1 MTRQENPNFVAS
13 KYAPNPKEVSYWI
26 DLSSDTTGNV
36 IKSFDGKQWIPTNY
50 KENTDQSER
59 IDALDAS
66 LASEISRAKSK
77 EQQLENTINT
87 IDNTHS
93 TDIQEVRESINELD
107 SSKADKATTLAGY
120 GITDAYTKT
129 QADSKATEIAKAECA
144 KLVASAPE
152 TLDTLDEIA
161 AALGDDP
168 NFATTITNLI
178 GTKADTATVN
188 ASLDT
193 KADKATTLAGYGI
206 TDAYTKTQ
214 ADSKATEIAKAEC
227 AKLVASAPETL
238 DTLDE
243 IAAALG
249 DDPNFATTITNLI
262 GTKAD
267 TATVNASLDTKAD
280 KATTYTKTEVD
291 TKLNAKANSAD
302 VYTKS
307 QTNTAIS
314 DATNNKVT
322 STSVNSIQIVDAIP
336 EADSQVTGVLYIKL
350 STAA

>member
-59 IDALDAS
+59 IDELDAS

-77 EQQLENTINT
+77 EEQLMQIILILLIYRKYENAIN
-87 IDNTHS
+87 
-93 TDIQEVRESINELD
+93 RESINELD

-120 GITDAYTKT
+120 GITDAYTK
-129 QADSKATEIAKAECA
+129 S
-144 KLVASAPE
+144 
-152 TLDTLDEIA
+152 
-161 AALGDDP
+161 
-168 NFATTITNLI
+168 
-178 GTKADTATVN
+178 
-188 ASLDT
+188 
-193 KADKATTLAGYGI
+193 
-206 TDAYTKTQ
+206 Q

-280 KATTYTKTEVD
+280 KATTYTKSEVD
-291 TKLNAKANSAD
+291 TKLNAKANSVD

>member
-1 MTRQENPNFVAS
+1 MIKQENPNFVAS
-13 KYAPNPKEVSYWI
+13 FYAPNPMEVTYWI
-26 DLSSDTTGNV
+26 DLSTDANGNV

-59 IDALDAS
+59 IDELDAS

-77 EQQLENTINT
+77 EQQLENAINDV
-87 IDNTHS
+87 DNTHS

-144 KLVASAPE
+144 KLVASA
-152 TLDTLDEIA
+152 DEIA

-193 KADKATTLAGYGI
+193 KADK
-206 TDAYTKTQ
+206 
-214 ADSKATEIAKAEC
+214 S
-227 AKLVASAPETL
+227 
-238 DTLDE
+238 
-243 IAAALG
+243 
-249 DDPNFATTITNLI
+249 
-262 GTKAD
+262 
-267 TATVNASLDTKAD
+267 
-280 KATTYTKTEVD
+280 TTYTKSEVD

-307 QTNTAIS
+307 QTDTAIS
-314 DATNNKVT
+314 NATNNKVT

>member
-50 KENTDQSER
+50 KENPDQSER
-59 IDALDAS
+59 IDELDAS

-77 EQQLENTINT
+77 EEQLENAINDV
-87 IDNTHS
+87 DNTHF

-120 GITDAYTKT
+120 GITDAYTK
-129 QADSKATEIAKAECA
+129 
-144 KLVASAPE
+144 
-152 TLDTLDEIA
+152 
-161 AALGDDP
+161 
-168 NFATTITNLI
+168 
-178 GTKADTATVN
+178 
-188 ASLDT
+188 
-193 KADKATTLAGYGI
+193 
-206 TDAYTKTQ
+206 
-214 ADSKATEIAKAEC
+214 
-227 AKLVASAPETL
+227 
-238 DTLDE
+238 
-243 IAAALG
+243 
-249 DDPNFATTITNLI
+249 
-262 GTKAD
+262 
-267 TATVNASLDTKAD
+267 
-280 KATTYTKTEVD
+280 
-291 TKLNAKANSAD
+291 
-302 VYTKS
+302 S

-322 STSVNSIQIVDAIP
+322 STLVNSIQIVDAIP

>member
-36 IKSFDGKQWIPTNY
+36 IKSFDGKQWIPTNH
-50 KENTDQSER
+50 KENIDQSER
-59 IDALDAS
+59 IDELDAS

-120 GITDAYTKT
+120 GITNAYTIDQSNKLLNLVIN
-129 QADSKATEIAKAECA
+129 KATEAAKAECA

-193 KADKATTLAGYGI
+193 K
-206 TDAYTKTQ
+206 
-214 ADSKATEIAKAEC
+214 
-227 AKLVASAPETL
+227 
-238 DTLDE
+238 
-243 IAAALG
+243 
-249 DDPNFATTITNLI
+249 
-262 GTKAD
+262 
-267 TATVNASLDTKAD
+267 
-280 KATTYTKTEVD
+280 
-291 TKLNAKANSAD
+291 
-302 VYTKS
+302 
-307 QTNTAIS
+307 
-314 DATNNKVT
+314 VT
-322 STSVNSIQIVDAIP
+322 STSVDSIQIVDAIP

>member
-59 IDALDAS
+59 IDELDAS

-77 EQQLENTINT
+77 EEQLENTINT
-87 IDNTHS
+87 
-93 TDIQEVRESINELD
+93 
-107 SSKADKATTLAGY
+107 
-120 GITDAYTKT
+120 
-129 QADSKATEIAKAECA
+129 
-144 KLVASAPE
+144 
-152 TLDTLDEIA
+152 
-161 AALGDDP
+161 
-168 NFATTITNLI
+168 
-178 GTKADTATVN
+178 
-188 ASLDT
+188 
-193 KADKATTLAGYGI
+193 
-206 TDAYTKTQ
+206 
-214 ADSKATEIAKAEC
+214 
-227 AKLVASAPETL
+227 
-238 DTLDE
+238 
-243 IAAALG
+243 
-249 DDPNFATTITNLI
+249 
-262 GTKAD
+262 
-267 TATVNASLDTKAD
+267 
-280 KATTYTKTEVD
+280 VD

-307 QTNTAIS
+307 QTDTAIS
-314 DATNNKVT
+314 NATNNKVT

>member
-59 IDALDAS
+59 IDELDAS

-77 EQQLENTINT
+77 EQQLENAIN
-87 IDNTHS
+87 
-93 TDIQEVRESINELD
+93 EVRESINELD
-107 SSKADKATTLAGY
+107 SSKADR
-120 GITDAYTKT
+120 
-129 QADSKATEIAKAECA
+129 
-144 KLVASAPE
+144 
-152 TLDTLDEIA
+152 
-161 AALGDDP
+161 
-168 NFATTITNLI
+168 
-178 GTKADTATVN
+178 
-188 ASLDT
+188 
-193 KADKATTLAGYGI
+193 
-206 TDAYTKTQ
+206 
-214 ADSKATEIAKAEC
+214 
-227 AKLVASAPETL
+227 
-238 DTLDE
+238 
-243 IAAALG
+243 
-249 DDPNFATTITNLI
+249 
-262 GTKAD
+262 
-267 TATVNASLDTKAD
+267 
-280 KATTYTKTEVD
+280 ATTYTKSEVD
-291 TKLNAKANSAD
+291 TKLNAKANRAD

-307 QTNTAIS
+307 QTDTAIS

>member
-59 IDALDAS
+59 IDELDAS

-77 EQQLENTINT
+77 EQQLENAIN
-87 IDNTHS
+87 
-93 TDIQEVRESINELD
+93 EVRESINELD
-107 SSKADKATTLAGY
+107 SSKADKATT
-120 GITDAYTKT
+120 YTK
-129 QADSKATEIAKAECA
+129 S
-144 KLVASAPE
+144 
-152 TLDTLDEIA
+152 
-161 AALGDDP
+161 
-168 NFATTITNLI
+168 
-178 GTKADTATVN
+178 
-188 ASLDT
+188 
-193 KADKATTLAGYGI
+193 
-206 TDAYTKTQ
+206 
-214 ADSKATEIAKAEC
+214 
-227 AKLVASAPETL
+227 
-238 DTLDE
+238 
-243 IAAALG
+243 
-249 DDPNFATTITNLI
+249 
-262 GTKAD
+262 
-267 TATVNASLDTKAD
+267 
-280 KATTYTKTEVD
+280 EVD
-291 TKLNAKANSAD
+291 TKLNAKANRAD

-307 QTNTAIS
+307 QTDTAIS

>member
-59 IDALDAS
+59 IDELDAS

-87 IDNTHS
+87 
-93 TDIQEVRESINELD
+93 
-107 SSKADKATTLAGY
+107 
-120 GITDAYTKT
+120 
-129 QADSKATEIAKAECA
+129 
-144 KLVASAPE
+144 
-152 TLDTLDEIA
+152 
-161 AALGDDP
+161 
-168 NFATTITNLI
+168 
-178 GTKADTATVN
+178 
-188 ASLDT
+188 
-193 KADKATTLAGYGI
+193 
-206 TDAYTKTQ
+206 
-214 ADSKATEIAKAEC
+214 
-227 AKLVASAPETL
+227 
-238 DTLDE
+238 
-243 IAAALG
+243 
-249 DDPNFATTITNLI
+249 
-262 GTKAD
+262 
-267 TATVNASLDTKAD
+267 
-280 KATTYTKTEVD
+280 VD

-307 QTNTAIS
+307 QTDTAIS
-314 DATNNKVT
+314 NATNNKVT

>member
-59 IDALDAS
+59 IDELDAS

-77 EQQLENTINT
+77 EEQLENAINDV
-87 IDNTHS
+87 DNTHS

-120 GITDAYTKT
+120 GITDA
-129 QADSKATEIAKAECA
+129 
-144 KLVASAPE
+144 
-152 TLDTLDEIA
+152 
-161 AALGDDP
+161 
-168 NFATTITNLI
+168 
-178 GTKADTATVN
+178 
-188 ASLDT
+188 
-193 KADKATTLAGYGI
+193 
-206 TDAYTKTQ
+206 
-214 ADSKATEIAKAEC
+214 
-227 AKLVASAPETL
+227 
-238 DTLDE
+238 
-243 IAAALG
+243 
-249 DDPNFATTITNLI
+249 
-262 GTKAD
+262 
-267 TATVNASLDTKAD
+267 
-280 KATTYTKTEVD
+280 
-291 TKLNAKANSAD
+291 
-302 VYTKS
+302 YTKS

>member
-59 IDALDAS
+59 IDELDAS

-77 EQQLENTINT
+77 EQQLENAIN
-87 IDNTHS
+87 DVDSTHS

-107 SSKADKATTLAGY
+107 SSKADKSTTLAGY
-120 GITDAYTKT
+120 GITDAYTRD
-129 QADSKATEIAKAECA
+129 QVNNKATEIAKAECA

-161 AALGDDP
+161 AALGDDR

-193 KADKATTLAGYGI
+193 KADK
-206 TDAYTKTQ
+206 
-214 ADSKATEIAKAEC
+214 S
-227 AKLVASAPETL
+227 
-238 DTLDE
+238 
-243 IAAALG
+243 
-249 DDPNFATTITNLI
+249 
-262 GTKAD
+262 
-267 TATVNASLDTKAD
+267 
-280 KATTYTKTEVD
+280 TTYTKSEVD

-307 QTNTAIS
+307 QTDTAIS
-314 DATNNKVT
+314 NATNNKVT

-336 EADSQVTGVLYIKL
+336 EADRQVTVVLYIKL
-350 STAA
+350 STAD

>member
-59 IDALDAS
+59 IDELDAS

-77 EQQLENTINT
+77 EEQLENAINDV
-87 IDNTHS
+87 DNTHS

-168 NFATTITNLI
+168 NFATTITNQL
-178 GTKADTATVN
+178 GTKAN
-188 ASLDT
+188 KS
-193 KADKATTLAGYGI
+193 
-206 TDAYTKTQ
+206 
-214 ADSKATEIAKAEC
+214 
-227 AKLVASAPETL
+227 
-238 DTLDE
+238 
-243 IAAALG
+243 
-249 DDPNFATTITNLI
+249 
-262 GTKAD
+262 
-267 TATVNASLDTKAD
+267 
-280 KATTYTKTEVD
+280 
-291 TKLNAKANSAD
+291 D

-307 QTNTAIS
+307 EANNKINTAV
-314 DATNNKVT
+314 ANKVT
-322 STSVNSIQIVDAIP
+322 STDVTQIKIVDEVP
-336 EADSQVTGVLYIKL
+336 EVGSQTPGILYIKL
-350 STAA
+350 SA

>member
-59 IDALDAS
+59 IDELDAS

-77 EQQLENTINT
+77 EQQLENAINDV
-87 IDNTHS
+87 DNTHS

-120 GITDAYTKT
+120 GITDAYTKS

-152 TLDTLDEIA
+152 TLNTLDEIA

-168 NFATTITNLI
+168 NFATTITNQL
-178 GTKADTATVN
+178 GTKAN
-188 ASLDT
+188 KS
-193 KADKATTLAGYGI
+193 TTLAGYGI
-206 TDAYTKTQ
+206 NDAYTKLETD
-214 ADSKATEIAKAEC
+214 AKAIEIAQAEC
-227 AKLVASAPETL
+227 ARLVASAPETL

-280 KATTYTKTEVD
+280 KATTYTKSEVD
-291 TKLNAKANSAD
+291 TKLNAKANSVD

>member
-59 IDALDAS
+59 IDELDAS

-77 EQQLENTINT
+77 EQQLENAIN
-87 IDNTHS
+87 DVDSTHS

-120 GITDAYTKT
+120 GITDAYTK
-129 QADSKATEIAKAECA
+129 
-144 KLVASAPE
+144 
-152 TLDTLDEIA
+152 
-161 AALGDDP
+161 
-168 NFATTITNLI
+168 
-178 GTKADTATVN
+178 
-188 ASLDT
+188 
-193 KADKATTLAGYGI
+193 
-206 TDAYTKTQ
+206 
-214 ADSKATEIAKAEC
+214 
-227 AKLVASAPETL
+227 
-238 DTLDE
+238 
-243 IAAALG
+243 
-249 DDPNFATTITNLI
+249 
-262 GTKAD
+262 
-267 TATVNASLDTKAD
+267 
-280 KATTYTKTEVD
+280 
-291 TKLNAKANSAD
+291 
-302 VYTKS
+302 S
-307 QTNTAIS
+307 QTDTAIS
-314 DATNNKVT
+314 NATNNKVT

>member
-59 IDALDAS
+59 IDELDAS

-77 EQQLENTINT
+77 EEQLENAINDV
-87 IDNTHS
+87 DNTHS

-120 GITDAYTKT
+120 GITDAYTRDQVT
-129 QADSKATEIAKAECA
+129 NKATEIAKAECA
-144 KLVASAPE
+144 KLVSSAPE

-188 ASLDT
+188 DSLDT
-193 KADKATTLAGYGI
+193 KADK
-206 TDAYTKTQ
+206 
-214 ADSKATEIAKAEC
+214 S
-227 AKLVASAPETL
+227 
-238 DTLDE
+238 
-243 IAAALG
+243 
-249 DDPNFATTITNLI
+249 
-262 GTKAD
+262 
-267 TATVNASLDTKAD
+267 
-280 KATTYTKTEVD
+280 TTYTKSEVD

-307 QTNTAIS
+307 QTDTAIS
-314 DATNNKVT
+314 NATNNKVT
-322 STSVNSIQIVDAIP
+322 STSVNSIRIVDAIP

>member
-26 DLSSDTTGNV
+26 DLSSDTTGKA
-36 IKSFDGKQWIPTNY
+36 IKSFDGKQWILTNY

-59 IDALDAS
+59 IDELDAS

-77 EQQLENTINT
+77 EQQLENTIND
-87 IDNTHS
+87 IDSTHS

-107 SSKADKATTLAGY
+107 SSKADKAA
-120 GITDAYTKT
+120 
-129 QADSKATEIAKAECA
+129 
-144 KLVASAPE
+144 
-152 TLDTLDEIA
+152 
-161 AALGDDP
+161 
-168 NFATTITNLI
+168 
-178 GTKADTATVN
+178 
-188 ASLDT
+188 
-193 KADKATTLAGYGI
+193 TLAGYGI

-280 KATTYTKTEVD
+280 KATTYTKSEVD

>member
-59 IDALDAS
+59 IDELDAS
-66 LASEISRAKSK
+66 LAS
-77 EQQLENTINT
+77 
-87 IDNTHS
+87 D
-93 TDIQEVRESINELD
+93 NELD
-107 SSKADKATTLAGY
+107 SS
-120 GITDAYTKT
+120 
-129 QADSKATEIAKAECA
+129 
-144 KLVASAPE
+144 
-152 TLDTLDEIA
+152 
-161 AALGDDP
+161 
-168 NFATTITNLI
+168 
-178 GTKADTATVN
+178 
-188 ASLDT
+188 

-307 QTNTAIS
+307 QTDTAIS
-314 DATNNKVT
+314 NATNNKVT

>member
-59 IDALDAS
+59 IDELDAS

-120 GITDAYTKT
+120 GITDAYTK
-129 QADSKATEIAKAECA
+129 S
-144 KLVASAPE
+144 
-152 TLDTLDEIA
+152 
-161 AALGDDP
+161 
-168 NFATTITNLI
+168 
-178 GTKADTATVN
+178 
-188 ASLDT
+188 
-193 KADKATTLAGYGI
+193 
-206 TDAYTKTQ
+206 Q

-280 KATTYTKTEVD
+280 KATTYTKSEID
-291 TKLNAKANSAD
+291 TKLSAKANSAD

-307 QTNTAIS
+307 QTDTAIS
-314 DATNNKVT
+314 NATNNKVT

>member
-59 IDALDAS
+59 IDELDAS

-87 IDNTHS
+87 
-93 TDIQEVRESINELD
+93 
-107 SSKADKATTLAGY
+107 
-120 GITDAYTKT
+120 
-129 QADSKATEIAKAECA
+129 
-144 KLVASAPE
+144 
-152 TLDTLDEIA
+152 
-161 AALGDDP
+161 
-168 NFATTITNLI
+168 
-178 GTKADTATVN
+178 
-188 ASLDT
+188 
-193 KADKATTLAGYGI
+193 
-206 TDAYTKTQ
+206 
-214 ADSKATEIAKAEC
+214 
-227 AKLVASAPETL
+227 
-238 DTLDE
+238 
-243 IAAALG
+243 
-249 DDPNFATTITNLI
+249 
-262 GTKAD
+262 
-267 TATVNASLDTKAD
+267 
-280 KATTYTKTEVD
+280 VD

-307 QTNTAIS
+307 QTDTAIS

>member
-59 IDALDAS
+59 IDELDAS

-77 EQQLENTINT
+77 EEQLENAIND
-87 IDNTHS
+87 IDSTHS

-120 GITDAYTKT
+120 GITDAYTK
-129 QADSKATEIAKAECA
+129 
-144 KLVASAPE
+144 
-152 TLDTLDEIA
+152 
-161 AALGDDP
+161 
-168 NFATTITNLI
+168 
-178 GTKADTATVN
+178 
-188 ASLDT
+188 
-193 KADKATTLAGYGI
+193 
-206 TDAYTKTQ
+206 
-214 ADSKATEIAKAEC
+214 
-227 AKLVASAPETL
+227 
-238 DTLDE
+238 
-243 IAAALG
+243 
-249 DDPNFATTITNLI
+249 
-262 GTKAD
+262 
-267 TATVNASLDTKAD
+267 
-280 KATTYTKTEVD
+280 
-291 TKLNAKANSAD
+291 
-302 VYTKS
+302 S
-307 QTNTAIS
+307 QTDTAIS
-314 DATNNKVT
+314 NATNNKVT

>member
-50 KENTDQSER
+50 KENTDKSER
-59 IDALDAS
+59 IDELDAS

-87 IDNTHS
+87 
-93 TDIQEVRESINELD
+93 
-107 SSKADKATTLAGY
+107 
-120 GITDAYTKT
+120 
-129 QADSKATEIAKAECA
+129 
-144 KLVASAPE
+144 
-152 TLDTLDEIA
+152 
-161 AALGDDP
+161 
-168 NFATTITNLI
+168 
-178 GTKADTATVN
+178 
-188 ASLDT
+188 
-193 KADKATTLAGYGI
+193 
-206 TDAYTKTQ
+206 
-214 ADSKATEIAKAEC
+214 
-227 AKLVASAPETL
+227 
-238 DTLDE
+238 
-243 IAAALG
+243 
-249 DDPNFATTITNLI
+249 
-262 GTKAD
+262 
-267 TATVNASLDTKAD
+267 
-280 KATTYTKTEVD
+280 VD

>member
-59 IDALDAS
+59 IDELDAS

-107 SSKADKATTLAGY
+107 SSKADKATT
-120 GITDAYTKT
+120 YTK
-129 QADSKATEIAKAECA
+129 S
-144 KLVASAPE
+144 
-152 TLDTLDEIA
+152 
-161 AALGDDP
+161 
-168 NFATTITNLI
+168 
-178 GTKADTATVN
+178 
-188 ASLDT
+188 
-193 KADKATTLAGYGI
+193 
-206 TDAYTKTQ
+206 
-214 ADSKATEIAKAEC
+214 
-227 AKLVASAPETL
+227 
-238 DTLDE
+238 
-243 IAAALG
+243 
-249 DDPNFATTITNLI
+249 
-262 GTKAD
+262 
-267 TATVNASLDTKAD
+267 
-280 KATTYTKTEVD
+280 EVD

-307 QTNTAIS
+307 QTDTAIS
-314 DATNNKVT
+314 NATNNKVT

>member
-59 IDALDAS
+59 IDELDAS

-77 EQQLENTINT
+77 EQQLENTIN
-87 IDNTHS
+87 DVDSTHS

-107 SSKADKATTLAGY
+107 SSKAD
-120 GITDAYTKT
+120 
-129 QADSKATEIAKAECA
+129 S
-144 KLVASAPE
+144 V
-152 TLDTLDEIA
+152 
-161 AALGDDP
+161 
-168 NFATTITNLI
+168 
-178 GTKADTATVN
+178 
-188 ASLDT
+188 
-193 KADKATTLAGYGI
+193 
-206 TDAYTKTQ
+206 
-214 ADSKATEIAKAEC
+214 
-227 AKLVASAPETL
+227 
-238 DTLDE
+238 
-243 IAAALG
+243 
-249 DDPNFATTITNLI
+249 
-262 GTKAD
+262 
-267 TATVNASLDTKAD
+267 
-280 KATTYTKTEVD
+280 
-291 TKLNAKANSAD
+291 D

-307 QTNTAIS
+307 QTDTAIS
-314 DATNNKVT
+314 NATNNKVT

>member
-36 IKSFDGKQWIPTNY
+36 IKSFDDKQWIPTNY

-59 IDALDAS
+59 IDELDAS

-77 EQQLENTINT
+77 EQQLENAIN
-87 IDNTHS
+87 DVDSTHS

-193 KADKATTLAGYGI
+193 KADKATT
-206 TDAYTKTQ
+206 
-214 ADSKATEIAKAEC
+214 
-227 AKLVASAPETL
+227 
-238 DTLDE
+238 
-243 IAAALG
+243 
-249 DDPNFATTITNLI
+249 
-262 GTKAD
+262 
-267 TATVNASLDTKAD
+267 
-280 KATTYTKTEVD
+280 YTKTEVD
-291 TKLNAKANSAD
+291 TKLNAKANSVD

-350 STAA
+350 LTAA

>member
-59 IDALDAS
+59 IDELDAS

-120 GITDAYTKT
+120 GITDAYTRDQVT
-129 QADSKATEIAKAECA
+129 
-144 KLVASAPE
+144 
-152 TLDTLDEIA
+152 
-161 AALGDDP
+161 
-168 NFATTITNLI
+168 
-178 GTKADTATVN
+178 
-188 ASLDT
+188 
-193 KADKATTLAGYGI
+193 
-206 TDAYTKTQ
+206 
-214 ADSKATEIAKAEC
+214 SKATEIAKAEC

-280 KATTYTKTEVD
+280 KATTYTKSEID
-291 TKLNAKANSAD
+291 TKLRAKANSAD

-307 QTNTAIS
+307 QTDTAIS
-314 DATNNKVT
+314 NATNNKVT

>member
-59 IDALDAS
+59 IDELDAS

-120 GITDAYTKT
+120 GITDAYTK
-129 QADSKATEIAKAECA
+129 
-144 KLVASAPE
+144 
-152 TLDTLDEIA
+152 
-161 AALGDDP
+161 
-168 NFATTITNLI
+168 
-178 GTKADTATVN
+178 
-188 ASLDT
+188 
-193 KADKATTLAGYGI
+193 
-206 TDAYTKTQ
+206 
-214 ADSKATEIAKAEC
+214 
-227 AKLVASAPETL
+227 
-238 DTLDE
+238 
-243 IAAALG
+243 
-249 DDPNFATTITNLI
+249 
-262 GTKAD
+262 
-267 TATVNASLDTKAD
+267 
-280 KATTYTKTEVD
+280 
-291 TKLNAKANSAD
+291 
-302 VYTKS
+302 S
-307 QTNTAIS
+307 QTDTAIS
-314 DATNNKVT
+314 NATNNKVT